1 MASNSKQKTH
11 TLEEVTKLYLDDYN
25 GMVGDSQNELEVR
38 FGTRGIHR
46 ISKIDFD
53 NVIKKLKSL
62 NFMCSNEMGIDSLK
76 IQSEFIDIKS
86 GRTKMSNVRVEIGG
100 GDIKKYCNSDSLTEM
115 VKDRSG
121 NLKFMIKSLAKHDGQ
136 PVFPINVDDFNFRF
150 SYSSETTLESKSGLV
165 KGLIRDWGN
174 NKKTFRLMKRLS
186 FRHPSMPL
194 RVDMSI
200 VKSSTT
206 NRQRRAVPSY
216 KFKDSGVVENPEIY
230 EIEVEVENNLI
241 LGGPYDKSRGGT
253 PTKLIKAIKKIIKY
267 ILAGLQSTN
276 YPISYTEMDE
286 IKNTYYNLIND
297 TKGDR
302 KASIRD
308 FCGPSSYTLE
318 LKNIQPLDEDST
330 IPNIRKNF
338 TVTDKADGLRK
349 LLYIDNKGKIYFIT
363 TNMNIEFTGAFISDK
378 KLYNSLL
385 DGEHILHNK
394 KGEYIN
400 TYAAFDIYFIENNS
414 VRDKGFVPLLE
425 EDIKLNFR
433 LPLLVQY
440 INKVNDSVK
449 SITSGDVSLTIRYKR
464 FYMGGDNG
472 SIFGGCKEILNKI
485 KDGLIDYE
493 TDGLIFTP
501 MENAVGSN
509 NAVKASNPVKTTWDY
524 SFKWKPPEFN
534 TIDFLISL
542 KKQENGE
549 DFIGNIFQNGQDMML
564 TEQITQYKIITLR
577 CGFDQRKH
585 GFINPCNDV
594 ITDNLPKFDDMD
606 NTETYKP
613 VPFYPTDPY
622 DDNAH
627 ICNLI
632 LRSDQAGVKQMM
644 TEDNEVFFD
653 NTIVEFRYDMTRKP
667 GYRWI
672 PIKVRYDKTAEF
684 RKGMRNYGNAYHVA
698 NSNWHSI
705 HYPVTGKMLETDED
719 IPEANSDDIYYNRT
733 GADIHTKSLRDFH
746 NLVVKKSLINNVATR
761 GDTLIDIAVG
771 KGGDF
776 TKWISAK
783 LSFVFGIDI
792 SRDNIENK
800 VDGACARFL
809 GLRKQYRVMPYA
821 LFVQGNTA
829 LNIRGGEAMFTD
841 KGKQITNAV
850 FGVGPND
857 NKIIG
862 NGVARQYAKGKD
874 GFNVTSCQ
882 FALHYFFENRRSL
895 EGFMRNIAE
904 CTKLGGYFIGGCYN
918 GNRLFDML
926 KDEKRGGS
934 MLIKDKQD
942 NMLCQIEKDYD
953 ETDFPD
959 NISSLGYRIRVYQ
972 DSINSYINEYLVSFP
987 YLIRIMENYGFV
999 PITKV
1004 EAKELDLPNGIGSF
1018 RDLFTYAESKSNRD
1032 HHFKKQI
1039 GKALQMSTAEKKISF
1054 LNNYFIFKKVR
1065 NVDSKQLSLD
1075 MADESNFQVDLDTID
1090 TQKAQTALV
1099 IKPKKKSRVK
1109 KLKKKVKLVIGD
1121 NNN

>member
-1 MASNSKQKTH
+1 MATKANQKSY
-11 TLEEVTKLYLDDYN
+11 TLEEVAKIYLDDYT
-25 GMVGDSQNELEVR
+25 GMVGDAQNELEVR

-46 ISKIDFD
+46 ISRIDFD

-62 NFMCSNEMGIDSLK
+62 QFTSPNEIGFDSLK

-100 GDIKKYCNSDSLTEM
+100 GSIKNYCNSDSLTEM
-115 VKDRSG
+115 VKERSP
-121 NLKFMIKSLAKHDGQ
+121 NIKFMMKSFAKHDGS

-150 SYSSETTLESKSGLV
+150 TYSTETTLETKSGLV

-174 NKKTFRLMKRLS
+174 SKKIFRLMKRFS
-186 FRHPSMPL
+186 FRHPTMPL
-194 RVDMSI
+194 RVDLSI
-200 VKSSTT
+200 VKSSNA
-206 NRQRRAVPSY
+206 NRQRRPIPTY
-216 KFKDSGVVENPEIY
+216 KFKESGVVSNQEIY
-230 EIEVEVENNLI
+230 EIEIEVDNSLI
-241 LGGPYDKSRGGT
+241 IGGPFDRNQGGT
-253 PTKLIKAIKKIIKY
+253 PAKLIGALKKTIKY

-276 YPISYTEMDE
+276 YPISYKEMDE

-330 IPNIRKNF
+330 IPNIRRNY

-349 LLYIDNKGKIYFIT
+349 MLYINNKGKIYFIT
-363 TNMNIEFTGAFISDK
+363 TNMNIEFTGAFTTDK

-385 DGEHILHNK
+385 DGEHILHDK
-394 KGEYIN
+394 KGTFIN
-400 TYAAFDIYFIENNS
+400 TYAAFDIYFIENKS
-414 VRDKGFVPLLE
+414 VRDKGFVPLSE
-425 EDIKLNFR
+425 EDVKTNFR
-433 LPLLVQY
+433 LSLLVEFVGKMNES
-440 INKVNDSVK
+440 IK
-449 SITSGDVSLTIRYKR
+449 SITSGDVSLTIQYKR
-464 FYMGGDNG
+464 FYMGGDTG
-472 SIFGGCKEILNKI
+472 SIFDGCKEILSKV
-485 KDGLIDYE
+485 KDGLIEYE

-509 NAVKASNPVKTTWDY
+509 NNVKASNPVKTTWDY

-534 TIDFLISL
+534 TIDFLISV
-542 KKQENGE
+542 KKQDNGQ
-549 DFIGNIFQNGQDMML
+549 DYIGNIFQNGQDMNL
-564 TEQITQYKIITLR
+564 TEQITQYKSITLR

-585 GFINPCNDV
+585 GFINPCNDL
-594 ITDNLPKFDDMD
+594 ITDNLPSYDDMD

-613 VPFYPTDPY
+613 VPFHPTDPY
-622 DDNAH
+622 DNQAH
-627 ICNLI
+627 LCNLV
-632 LRSDQAGVKQMM
+632 LRNDQGGVKQMM

-667 GYRWI
+667 GFRWI

-684 RKGMRNYGNAYHVA
+684 RKGLRNYGNAYHVA

-705 HYPVTGKMLETDED
+705 HYPVTGKMLSSGEE
-719 IPEANSDDIYYNRT
+719 IPEANTDDIYYNRT

-746 NLVVKKSLINNVATR
+746 NLVVKRTLIQNVSSR
-761 GDTLIDIAVG
+761 GDTLIDVAVG

-776 TKWISAK
+776 TKWIAAK

-809 GLRKQYRVMPYA
+809 GLKQQYRVMPYA

-829 LNIRGGEAMFTD
+829 LNIRDGEALFTD
-841 KGKQITNAV
+841 KGKQVTNAV
-850 FGVGPND
+850 FGIGPND
-857 NKIIG
+857 DKIIG
-862 NGVARQYAKGKD
+862 KGVARQYAKGKD

-882 FALHYFFENRRSL
+882 FALHYFFENRRTL
-895 EGFMRNIAE
+895 EGFMRNVAD

-918 GNRLFDML
+918 GNKIFNLL
-926 KDEKRGGS
+926 KDEDRGGS
-934 MLIKDKQD
+934 ILIKNKND

-953 ETDFPD
+953 DSTFPD
-959 NISSLGYRIRVYQ
+959 NISSLGYTIKVYQ

-987 YLIRIMENYGFV
+987 YLIRTMENYGFV
-999 PITKV
+999 PITKI
-1004 EAKELDLPNGIGSF
+1004 EAKEMDLPDGIGSF
-1018 RDLFTYAESKSNRD
+1018 RDLYTYAENKIKRD
-1032 HHFKKQI
+1032 HYFRKQI

-1054 LNNYFIFKKVR
+1054 LNNYFVFKKVR
-1065 NVDSKQLSLD
+1065 NVDAKQVSLD
-1075 MADESNFQVDLDTID
+1075 SADESQFQAQLDAVD
-1090 TQKAQTALV
+1090 TQKAQEALV
-1099 IKPKKKSRVK
+1099 VKPKKKSRSK
-1109 KLKKKVKLVIGD
+1109 KLGKKVKLVIG
-1121 NNN
+1121 NEL